1 MVISVVEESQIG
13 KAELAGW
20 GRRSHF
26 SRGVRERVTEGC
38 RKEGGRSLQ
47 PSVCQDTGAGLCS
60 ARSRDVQEASVAEV
74 E

>member
-1 MVISVVEESQIG
+1 MVTSVVEESQIG
-13 KAELAGW
+13 KTELAGW
-20 GRRSHF
+20 GGGPTFLGVSESASLKGAERR
-26 SRGVRERVTEGC
+26 EGA
-38 RKEGGRSLQ
+38 LQ